1 MMLRSFG
8 WNATSFQILEPGF
21 RYWFDEV
28 DEGCVAYV
36 DTGRAWVGAGA
47 PVARESSMARVADSF
62 VAAAR
67 ARRRSA
73 LFFATEE
80 RFREHSPFSH
90 LLIGEQP
97 AWDPQQWPARL
108 RQSSSL
114 REQLRRA
121 RAKGVRIERIE
132 PDQVSDRAA
141 PLRQS
146 LEHLIAHWRHSK
158 AMPPMGFLVR
168 VDPFQFVEERRLF
181 VARGPAEAEREAGGE
196 ILGFAAV
203 APVYA
208 RRGWFVENLIRS
220 PRAPNGTMELL
231 VDAALRDAAALG
243 SEYVTLGLAPL
254 MGGVTRSLHW
264 ASRYGSALYDF
275 RGLRAFKAKF
285 RPDTWAPV
293 YLSYPPSSSAVG
305 AVYHSLSAFAQ
316 RGLLR
321 YGLETLLRGP
331 DIVLRT
337 LSLLLLPWSVLL
349 AIASPRWF
357 PERWVQWSWVAF
369 DLVLAVLLWSLA
381 VSFRRWLSAL
391 LVSLVLSDAL
401 LTSLQA
407 LLFNLPRARGWTD
420 LLGVV
425 IGFAAP
431 VVASLILL
439 NSHRRARFR
448 GTIPPAKM
456 A

>member
-1 MMLRSFG
+1 MLRSFG

-36 DTGRAWVGAGA
+36 DTGRAWVAAGA
-47 PVARESSMARVADSF
+47 PVAREGSVVRVADSF

-67 ARRRSA
+67 ARRRRA
-73 LFFATEE
+73 VFFATEE
-80 RFREHSPFSH
+80 RFRELSPFSH

-121 RAKGVRIERIE
+121 RAKGVQVERIE
-132 PDQVSDRAA
+132 PDAVNDRTA
-141 PLRQS
+141 PLRQA
-146 LEHLIAHWRHSK
+146 LEALIAHWRHSK
-158 AMPPMGFLVR
+158 PMPPMGFLVR
-168 VDPFQFVEERRLF
+168 VDPFQFAEERRLF
-181 VARGPAEAEREAGGE
+181 VARGPLDGAPAGGE

-203 APVYA
+203 APIYA
-208 RRGWFVENLIRS
+208 RSGWFVENLIRS

-275 RGLRAFKAKF
+275 RGLHAFKAKF

-293 YLSYPPSSSAVG
+293 YLSYPPESSAVA
-305 AVYHSLSAFAQ
+305 AVYDSLSAFAQ

-321 YGLETLLRGP
+321 YGVETLLRGP
-331 DIVLRT
+331 DIVLRA
-337 LSLLLLPWSVLL
+337 LSLLLLPWSALL
-349 AIASPRWF
+349 ASASPRWF
-357 PERWVQWSWVAF
+357 PARWMQWSWVAF

-381 VSFRRWLSAL
+381 LRFRRWLSAL
-391 LVSLVLSDAL
+391 LVGLVLGDAL

-407 LLFNLPRARGWTD
+407 LLFNLPRAHGWTD
-420 LLGVV
+420 LLGVLT
-425 IGFAAP
+425 GFAAP

-439 NSHRRARFR
+439 NSHRRASFR
-448 GTIPPAKM
+448 GTIPPAKT